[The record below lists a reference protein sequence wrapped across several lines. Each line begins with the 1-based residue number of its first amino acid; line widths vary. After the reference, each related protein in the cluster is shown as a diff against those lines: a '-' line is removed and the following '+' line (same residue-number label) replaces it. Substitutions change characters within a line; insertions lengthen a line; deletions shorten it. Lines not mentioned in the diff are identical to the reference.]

1 LSYHAGMKRTC
12 LILFLILS
20 TLAAQAQLLP
30 SDGILVDSY
39 AALVNGKV
47 ITVGDILSA
56 LQPVQ
61 ARLASQYQGREL
73 EEKIQEKYNEAR
85 DALIQSELIL
95 MDFELQGGALPDRAI
110 EDHINTIIHDR
121 FNDDR
126 AAFLRALAEQRLTFS
141 EWRKQMKEQLIVQV
155 MRQREVSSKILI
167 TPYDVQQT
175 YDQMKAEKFLVP
187 EQVSILTLTL
197 DKGATAEEQA
207 SALQQ
212 AQDLSDRILTGDLQ
226 MAQAADEAGGQVEEA
241 EWFEI
246 STLNESI
253 LDAIDGL
260 TPGGLSPPLEIGDSL
275 YLIQVVE
282 RQLATTVPFDEAA
295 PEIERTLRKAE
306 FKRLDE
312 IWLNTLRSK
321 YYVQVFTHNLFN

>member
-1 LSYHAGMKRTC
+1 MKRIC
-12 LILFLILS
+12 LIIFLALF
-20 TLAAQAQLLP
+20 TVAAQAQLLP
-30 SDGILVDSY
+30 RDGILLDSY

-56 LQPVQ
+56 LQPIQ
-61 ARLASQYQGREL
+61 ARLAAQYQGAEL
-73 EEKIQEKYNEAR
+73 EEKVQEQYNETR

-126 AAFLRALAEQRLTFS
+126 AAFLQALAEQRLTFS

-155 MRQREVSSKILI
+155 MRQREVASKILI
-167 TPYDVQQT
+167 TPYDVQMA
-175 YDQMKAEKFLVP
+175 YDRLKVEKFMVP
-187 EQVSILTLTL
+187 EQVSLLTLTL
-197 DKGATAEEQA
+197 DKGTTAKEQEA
-207 SALQQ
+207 ALLQ
-212 AQDLSDRILTGDLQ
+212 AQDLHDRIRAGDLQ
-226 MAQAADEAGGQVEEA
+226 MKQAADESGGQVEEA
-241 EWFEI
+241 EWFEA

-253 LDAIDGL
+253 LGAIDGL
-260 TPGGLSPPLEIGDSL
+260 PPGGLSAPLEIGDSL

-306 FKRLDE
+306 FRRLDD

-321 YYVQVFTHNLFN
+321 YYIQTFSHNLFN

>member
-1 LSYHAGMKRTC
+1 MKCTG
-12 LILFLILS
+12 LILFLALFTLS
-20 TLAAQAQLLP
+20 AQAQLPP

-56 LQPVQ
+56 LQPAQ

-73 EEKIQEKYNEAR
+73 QDKIQEQYTEAR

-126 AAFLRALAEQRLTFS
+126 AAFLRALAEQRLTFA

-167 TPYDVQQT
+167 TPYDVQQA
-175 YDQMKAEKFLVP
+175 YDRMKTESFVVP
-187 EQVSILTLTL
+187 EQVSLLTLTL
-197 DKGATAEEQA
+197 DKGATPEEQEA
-207 SALQQ
+207 ALLQ
-212 AQDLSDRILTGDLQ
+212 AQDLRERILAGDLQ
-226 MAQAADEAGGQVEEA
+226 MEQAADEAGGQVETA
-241 EWFEI
+241 EWFEV
-246 STLNESI
+246 STLNASI
-253 LDAIDGL
+253 LGAIDGL
-260 TPGGLSPPLEIGDSL
+260 APGGLSAPLEIGESL
-275 YLIQVVE
+275 YLVQVVE

-295 PEIERTLRKAE
+295 PKIERTLRKAE
-306 FKRLDE
+306 FERLDN

-321 YYVQVFTHNLFN
+321 YYVQVFTHNLFD